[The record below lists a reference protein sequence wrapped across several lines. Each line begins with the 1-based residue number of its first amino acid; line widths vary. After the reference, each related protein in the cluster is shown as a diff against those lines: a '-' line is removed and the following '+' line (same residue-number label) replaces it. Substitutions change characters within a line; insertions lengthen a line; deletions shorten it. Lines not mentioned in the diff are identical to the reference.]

1 MKKFLNDNGIWVL
14 IIALLLTAVV
24 SMGSALFPSV
34 VSPVGNAIG
43 IVATPFQRA
52 VGGFTGWV
60 EHMYSYAFEYQQL
73 QDKVDEL
80 EKEVAFLREQ
90 NRDAQTALDE
100 NAQLRDLLNLTEKEA
115 EWVMEDVKIT
125 GRSTTS
131 YESTLT
137 ISKGTLDGIKEGDCV
152 ITGTGNLVGVVKKVG
167 ANWATVIT
175 LIDPDISMGALVY
188 RTDDD
193 AILEGDLTLMLDGKC
208 KLSYLDSEVS
218 LIQGDEV
225 LSSGK
230 GGVYPSGIVVGNV
243 ESVETAPSG
252 KEKFA
257 VIQPAVDLEDIS
269 MIFVIT
275 SFD

>member
-1 MKKFLNDNGIWVL
+1 MKKFLHDNGIWVL
-14 IIALLLTAVV
+14 VIALLLTAII
-24 SMGSALFPSV
+24 SMGSALVPNA
-34 VSPVGNAIG
+34 VSPVSNAIG
-43 IVATPFQRA
+43 IVASPFQYA
-52 VGGFTGWV
+52 TNAFTGWV
-60 EHMYSYAFEYQQL
+60 EDLYSYAFRYQQL
-73 QDKVDEL
+73 QDKVEEL
-80 EKEVAFLREQ
+80 EQEVATLREQ

-100 NAQLRDLLNLTEKEA
+100 NEQLRDLLNLTEQQA
-115 EWVMEDVKIT
+115 EWVVEDVKIT
-125 GRSTTS
+125 GHSTTS

-137 ISKGTLDGIKEGDCV
+137 ISKGTADGIKEGDCV
-152 ITGTGNLVGVVKKVG
+152 ITGTGNLVGVVKKAG

-193 AILEGDLTLMLDGKC
+193 AILEGDLTLMLEGQC

-230 GGVYPSGIVVGNV
+230 GGVYPSSIVIGTV
-243 ESVETAPSG
+243 ESMETAPSG
-252 KEKFA
+252 KERYA
-257 VIQPAVDLEDIS
+257 VIQPSVDLNDLS
-269 MIFVIT
+269 LIFVIT

>member
-1 MKKFLNDNGIWVL
+1 MVL
-14 IIALLLTAVV
+14 IVALILTGVL
-24 SMGSALFPSV
+24 SMGSALFPSA

-43 IVATPFQRA
+43 IIASPFQMA
-52 VGGFTGWV
+52 VGGFTGYV
-60 EHMYSYAFEYQQL
+60 ERMYSYAFEYQQL
-73 QDKVDEL
+73 QDKVEEL
-80 EKEVAFLREQ
+80 EKEVAALREL

-100 NAQLRDLLNLTEKEA
+100 NAQLRDLLNLTEKQA
-115 EWVMEDVKIT
+115 EWVMEDVKVT
-125 GRSTTS
+125 GRGTTS
-131 YESTLT
+131 YESTMT
-137 ISKGTLDGIKEGDCV
+137 ISKGSMDGIKEGDCV

-175 LIDPDISMGALVY
+175 LVDPDISMGALVY
-188 RTDDD
+188 RTDND

-230 GGVYPSGIVVGNV
+230 GGVYPAGIVIGTV

-252 KEKFA
+252 KEKYA
-257 VIQPAVDLEDIS
+257 VIQPAVELEDIK